1 MPWAPPYASAA
12 ELRSFIADGSS
23 GSETELNLAIETAS
37 RSVDR
42 ATNRQF
48 GKADEVESRWYGAV
62 FDSSSPYGPQR
73 RWTVDIDD
81 IMTADGL
88 AVAFGDGAEVTGEPL
103 TGVLPAPV
111 NAVANGRPWTK
122 LLLPHGVSGGSPI
135 RVTGLFG
142 WTAVPDA
149 IKLATM
155 IQASRL
161 FARRHAPFGILGS
174 PETGGELRLLER
186 LDADLMTS
194 VRPYVRMWGAV

>member
-1 MPWAPPYASAA
+1 LPQGAS
-12 ELRSFIADGSS
+12 IGS
-23 GSETELNLAIETAS
+23 
-37 RSVDR
+37 DR
-42 ATNRQF
+42 H
-48 GKADEVESRWYGAV
+48 V
-62 FDSSSPYGPQR
+62 
-73 RWTVDIDD
+73 
-81 IMTADGL
+81 
-88 AVAFGDGAEVTGEPL
+88 
-103 TGVLPAPV
+103 
-111 NAVANGRPWTK
+111 
-122 LLLPHGVSGGSPI
+122 

-142 WTAVPDA
+142 WAAIPDA

>member
-1 MPWAPPYASAA
+1 MNDRSSAA
-12 ELRSFIADGSS
+12 VAYS
-23 GSETELNLAIETAS
+23 GSENELKLAIETAS

-48 GKADEVESRWYGAV
+48 GKVDGVESRWYEAS
-62 FDSSSPYGPQR
+62 FDSRSAFGLQR
-73 RWTVDIDD
+73 RWAVDIDD
-81 IMTADGL
+81 IMTVAGL
-88 AVAFGDGAEVTGEPL
+88 VVELGDSDAVTGDPI
-103 TGVLPAPV
+103 TGVIPTPV

-122 LLLPHGVSGGSPI
+122 LILPQGMSVASGQQV

-142 WTAVPDA
+142 WAAVPDA

-161 FARRHAPFGILGS
+161 FARRHSPFGILGS
-174 PETGGELRLLER
+174 PETRGELRLLER

-194 VRPYVRMWGAV
+194 VRPFVRMWGAV

>member
-1 MPWAPPYASAA
+1 MPWAPAYASAA
-12 ELRSFIADGSS
+12 ELRSFIADGTS
-23 GSETELNLAIETAS
+23 GSEDELSLAIETAS

-48 GKADEVESRWYGAV
+48 GKVDESQPRWYEIS
-62 FDSSSPYGPQR
+62 FDSSSPPQR
-73 RWTVDIDD
+73 RWTVEVDD
-81 IMTADGL
+81 IMTTTGL
-88 AVAFGDGAEVTGEPL
+88 VVEFGNGAEVSGVPL
-103 TGVLPAPV
+103 NGVIPTPV
-111 NAVANGRPWTK
+111 NAVINGRPWTK
-122 LLLPHGVSGGSPI
+122 LLLPQGTSAAMGQQV
-135 RVTGLFG
+135 RVTGSFG
-142 WTAVPDA
+142 WAAVPDA

-186 LDADLMTS
+186 LDADLITS